1 MLTIMKN
8 SERRELKAKE
18 YVNSLIGSYKHN
30 NIDITLIDNDSIR
43 EKYYLKN
50 KFYPEFFWYHKYD
63 PKSFKI
69 NFKPVYFKK
78 EWNLFVQNINEYSKI
93 YIFICNG
100 DITLF
105 VNNPHDIS
113 NLFDENFEY
122 DQDLKLTNGLI
133 IWNSKSNDA
142 LYIGDDV
149 GLEFYKLI

>member
-1 MLTIMKN
+1 MKN
-8 SERRELKAKE
+8 SERRELKVKE

-50 KFYPEFFWYHKYD
+50 KFYPEFFWHHKYD
-63 PKSFKI
+63 PKSFKN